1 MNEVKE
7 RDAIRAEMIENNM
20 GLVHA
25 CAHKFK
31 GKGIEY
37 EDLFQAGCIGLVK
50 ACDAFDF
57 SRGVKLSTYAVPV
70 ILGEIKRLFRDGG
83 AVKASRSVKEL
94 SLKVSRIREQYE
106 KQGDEELSVSFLAQ
120 KLEVTPEEIVEA
132 LGVSASMVSLTESDE
147 NGGGQ
152 LDLPTESFDEHYTDI
167 IALKSSMEALDEKDR
182 LLIYLRF
189 YKDCTQTD
197 VSKRLGLTQ
206 VQVSRREKKIINL
219 LKEKML

>member
-1 MNEVKE
+1 MSKVKE
-7 RDAIRAEMIENNM
+7 RDAVRTEMIENNM
-20 GLVHA
+20 GLVHS

-94 SLKVSRIREQYE
+94 SLKVAHLREKYE
-106 KQGDEELSVSFLAQ
+106 KQGEEEVTVSFLAE
-120 KLEVTPEEIVEA
+120 KLDVTPEEIVEA
-132 LGVSASMVSLTESDE
+132 IGVSASTVSLTESDE
-147 NGGGQ
+147 SGGGQ
-152 LDLPTESFDEHYTDI
+152 LDLPVDSFDEHYTDI
-167 IALKSSMEALDEKDR
+167 IALESSMETLDEKDK

-206 VQVSRREKKIINL
+206 VQVSRREKKIIGL

>member
-7 RDAIRAEMIENNM
+7 REDLRKEMIENNM

-31 GKGIEY
+31 GKGIDY

-57 SRGVKLSTYAVPV
+57 ERGVKLSTYAVPV

-83 AVKASRSVKEL
+83 AVKASRSIKEL
-94 SLKVSRIREQYE
+94 SLKITRIRERAE
-106 KQGDEELSVSFLAQ
+106 KNCGEEPTVSELA
-120 KLEVTPEEIVEA
+120 KELEVSPEDIVEA
-132 LGVSASMVSLTESDE
+132 LGVSAATVSLTESDE

-152 LDLPTESFDEHYTDI
+152 LDLPVDSPEEHYTDI
-167 IALKSSMEALDEKDR
+167 ISLNSSLSQLEEKDK

-189 YKDCTQTD
+189 YKDFTQ
-197 VSKRLGLTQ
+197 SEAAKRLGMTQ
-206 VQVSRREKKIINL
+206 VQVSRREKKIIGI